1 MNTES
6 FYTIQRKSFEC
17 YDKALNAWSSRH
29 ALGLGSQQSQQRRL
43 ECYTNKAPD
52 MHWESWT
59 ISRIPARP
67 KEAWSV
73 TSRTPG
79 SHAAWDR
86 SSLTV
91 EPAKKSRVSSHEN

>member
-1 MNTES
+1 
-6 FYTIQRKSFEC
+6 
-17 YDKALNAWSSRH
+17 
-29 ALGLGSQQSQQRRL
+29 
-43 ECYTNKAPD
+43 

-59 ISRIPARP
+59 VSSIPAESE
-67 KEAWSV
+67 EAWSV

-91 EPAKKSRVSSHEN
+91 ERSPESLPMKAPGSN

>member
-1 MNTES
+1 MVRHVVGLIIAES
-6 FYTIQRKSFEC
+6 
-17 YDKALNAWSSRH
+17 
-29 ALGLGSQQSQQRRL
+29 SQQRL

-59 ISRIPARP
+59 VSSIPADP

-73 TSRTPG
+73 TSRAPA
-79 SHAAWDR
+79 SHSAWDR

-91 EPAKKSRVSSHEN
+91 EPAKKASNKGRV